1 MCARWPSAAFLLIA
15 TTSAP
20 LAAPASL
27 DGAHAIE
34 RGYVDYF
41 GKAAIDKGVVSVA
54 PDGDD
59 YLVSWDLQKA
69 LDLVGSPAGA
79 LRIGRF
85 SYRLIPAGEGAWTAT
100 ADRFPSLAFDV
111 PTDKGKMTG
120 TLDFAGFRLDAGGDA
135 AQANFLRSLVA
146 ADSLAGKF
154 HLAEPDRNADFDL
167 AESGLSIETRA
178 KTSDGGAGVD
188 VAIAQSVKSLNETI
202 LAPPPSGE
210 GAPVAATYRI
220 GAIAGGAAISG
231 LRAREIGELWKDV
244 VAHGEGADAAVELNR
259 RLRAALPLWND
270 LKTNGELHDLA
281 LQTPMAEATVKT
293 FAEKVGL
300 SGLAADGAAQIG
312 VTIDELRFKSP
323 LLPPWADQLSPISF
337 RFDLS
342 LAVNGLDQAAELAL
356 DDPGLDGKGELSPQT
371 RDKIAAILVAGR
383 PKLTLSP
390 GRLTTPTLDLT
401 FEGEASIET
410 GAPSG
415 HFTFAADGL
424 DKTIALFEEVAKS
437 EPDFQ
442 AAALSL
448 IFAKGLATTGADG
461 RLAWKVDVN
470 ESGEVSVNGAPLPTE
485 K

>member
-1 MCARWPSAAFLLIA
+1 MRARWPSAAFLLIA

-34 RGYVDYF
+34 GVYLDYF

-54 PDGDD
+54 PDGDG

-69 LDLVGSPAGA
+69 LDLMGSPAGA

-85 SYRLIPAGEGAWTAT
+85 SYRLVPAGEGAWTAT
-100 ADRFPSLAFDV
+100 ADRFPSLAFDA

-120 TLDFAGFRLDAGGDA
+120 TLDLTGFRLDAAYDA

-146 ADSLAGKF
+146 ADSLADKF
-154 HLAEPDRNADFDL
+154 HVAEPDRAADFDL
-167 AESGLSIETRA
+167 AESGISIETRV
-178 KTSDGGAGVD
+178 KTSDSGAGVD
-188 VAIAQSVKSLNETI
+188 VAISQSIDSLSEAI

-210 GAPVAATYRI
+210 GAPAAATYRI

-231 LRAREIGELWKDV
+231 LRAREIGDWWKDV
-244 VAHGEGADAAVELNR
+244 VAHSEGADAAVELNR

-270 LKTNGELHDLA
+270 LKTNGELHDLT
-281 LQTPMAEATVKT
+281 LQTPMAEATLKT

-312 VTIDELRFKSP
+312 VAIDELRFKSP
-323 LLPPWADQLSPISF
+323 LLPPWVDQLSPISF
-337 RFDLS
+337 HFDLRF
-342 LAVNGLDQAAELAL
+342 AGKGLDQAAELAL
-356 DDPGLDGKGELSPQT
+356 DDPDLVGKGELSPQT
-371 RDKIAAILVAGR
+371 RDKIAAVLVAGR

-390 GRLTTPTLDLT
+390 GRLTTPMLDLT

-415 HFTFAADGL
+415 HFTFTADGL
-424 DKTIALFEEVAKS
+424 DKTIALFEEVAKT
-437 EPDFQ
+437 EPDLQ
-442 AAALSL
+442 PAALGL

-461 RLAWKVDVN
+461 RLAWKVDVD
-470 ESGEVSVNGAPLPTE
+470 ESGEVSVNGAPLPME

>member
-1 MCARWPSAAFLLIA
+1 MRAPWPSAAFLLVA

-20 LAAPASL
+20 LAAPATL
-27 DGAHAIE
+27 DGAQAIE
-34 RGYVDYF
+34 RGYAEAF

-69 LDLVGSPAGA
+69 LDLAGSPGGA

-111 PTDKGKMTG
+111 PTDKGKVTG
-120 TLDFAGFRLDAGGDA
+120 ALDLTGFRLDAAYDA
-135 AQANFLRSLVA
+135 AQANFLRALVA
-146 ADSLAGKF
+146 VDSLADKF
-154 HLAEPDRNADFDL
+154 HVAGSDRAADFDL
-167 AESGLSIETRA
+167 AESGISIETRA
-178 KTSDGGAGVD
+178 KTSDSGAGVD
-188 VAIAQSVKSLNETI
+188 VAIAHSVKSLSEAI
-202 LAPPPSGE
+202 LAPPPSGQ

-231 LRAREIGELWKDV
+231 LRAREIGDWWKEV
-244 VAHGEGADAAVELNR
+244 VAHNEGADAAVELNR

-281 LQTPMAEATVKT
+281 LQTPMAEATMKT
-293 FAEKVGL
+293 FAEKVVL

-323 LLPPWADQLSPISF
+323 LLPPWADQLSPVSF

-342 LAVNGLDQAAELAL
+342 LAVKGLDQAAELAL
-356 DDPGLDGKGELSPQT
+356 DDPALDGKGELSPQT
-371 RDKIAAILVAGR
+371 PDKIAAVLVAGR

-390 GRLTTPTLDLT
+390 GRLTTPMLDLT
-401 FEGEASIET
+401 FEGEASIAT

-415 HFTFAADGL
+415 HFTFTADGL
-424 DKTIALFEEVAKS
+424 DKTIALFEEVAKT

-442 AAALSL
+442 PVALGL
-448 IFAKGLATTGADG
+448 IFAKGLSTTGADG
-461 RLAWKVDVN
+461 RLAWKVDVD
-470 ESGEVSVNGAPLPTE
+470 EAGEVSVNGAPLPTE